1 MKEKKQASGG
11 TWLCGRCG
19 LPLELCKV
27 QVTYLGSALSLDLPG
42 CPGCGAV
49 VVTEEI
55 AAGKMAE
62 AEQLLED
69 K

>member
-1 MKEKKQASGG
+1 
-11 TWLCGRCG
+11 
-19 LPLELCKV
+19 
-27 QVTYLGSALSLDLPG
+27 VTYLGSVFSLDLLK

-62 AEQLLED
+62 AEQILED

>member
-1 MKEKKQASGG
+1 MRDREPPKKTS
-11 TWLCGRCG
+11 WV
-19 LPLELCKV
+19 CKKCNV
-27 QVTYLGSALSLDLPG
+27 QTEMSRVQIAYLGSVFSIDLPK
-42 CPGCGAV
+42 CPECGAV

-55 AAGKMAE
+55 AGGKMAE